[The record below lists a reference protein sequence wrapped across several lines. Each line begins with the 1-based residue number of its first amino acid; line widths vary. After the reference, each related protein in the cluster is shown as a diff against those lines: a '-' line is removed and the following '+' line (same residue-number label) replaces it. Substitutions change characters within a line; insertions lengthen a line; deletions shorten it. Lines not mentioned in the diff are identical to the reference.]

1 MAANAMG
8 GVPYPVLGDFHPHG
22 KVAQAYGIFNEERG
36 TALRSMFIIDKE
48 GVIRFVKLY
57 EQGTLP
63 SPEEA
68 LAELAKLGLSPLF
81 DGPRV

>member
-1 MAANAMG
+1 MAVNSMG
-8 GVPYPVLGDFHPHG
+8 GIPYPVLGDFHPQG
-22 KVAQAYGIFNEERG
+22 KVAQAYGVFNEERG

-48 GVIRFVKLY
+48 GIIRFVKLY

-68 LAELAKLGLSPLF
+68 LAELRKLGL
-81 DGPRV
+81 